1 MDMQATKRCSESK
14 EQSQELFG
22 LPAFGPSVSALETL
36 LATGNI
42 DATVLQKVLQDFKEE
57 RLKKKKKD
65 PDFKIRLCLTI
76 PRFYLLH

>member
-22 LPAFGPSVSALETL
+22 LPGFGPGVSALETV

-42 DATVLQKVLQDFKEE
+42 GATVLQKVLQDFKEE
-57 RLKKKKKD
+57 R
-65 PDFKIRLCLTI
+65 
-76 PRFYLLH
+76 